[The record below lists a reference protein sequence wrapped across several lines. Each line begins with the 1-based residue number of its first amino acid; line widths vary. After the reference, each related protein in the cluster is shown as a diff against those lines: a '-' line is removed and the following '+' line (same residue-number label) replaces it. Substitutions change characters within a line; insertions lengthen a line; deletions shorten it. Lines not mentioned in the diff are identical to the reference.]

1 MYLCTQ
7 TNIMS
12 TSMIDLFATRGK
24 LVPKD
29 VSPFQTFSGRGMK
42 FHLQSYDWCGGIGST
57 GNGCACVSHLSMN
70 AFLGLMTMETVICT
84 PYAKDVPLFS
94 FDSISAFGKK
104 SLLMEVYDTQVAPI
118 DLSTMD
124 AVKDSY
130 HDLKDRQ
137 PKPAWYDN
145 LRLSPSTFKEG
156 NKVRLSKLATEMTN
170 AYLDLFAT
178 ARDVERSAKVAKS
191 RAYVEGLIRNGGPA
205 INAVRKML
213 GDEPTETMFRRFFFG
228 TEAE

>member
-1 MYLCTQ
+1 
-7 TNIMS
+7 
-12 TSMIDLFATRGK
+12 MIGLFASNGR

-29 VSPFQTFSGRGMK
+29 VGPWQTFSGRGMK
-42 FHLQSYDWCGGIGST
+42 FHLQSYDWSA
-57 GNGCACVSHLSMN
+57 CACVSHLSMK

-104 SLLMEVYDTQVAPI
+104 SLLLEVYDTQVAST
-118 DLSTMD
+118 DLTAMD
-124 AVKDSY
+124 AVKEAY
-130 HDLKDRQ
+130 KDLRDRR

-156 NKVRLSKLATEMTN
+156 NKDRLLKLAMEMTA

-178 ARDVERSAKVAKS
+178 APDVDRSAKVAKS
-191 RAYVEGLIRNGGPA
+191 SAYVEGLISNGGPA
-205 INAVRKML
+205 INTVRKML
-213 GDEPTETMFRRFFFG
+213 GDEATETMFRRFLFG
-228 TEAE
+228 TEGVSCPQIS